1 MKNKIPKY
9 LIKILIIVPVIISY
23 SFCALSNYKKKS
35 IYYYIIKYGS
45 LYIALSSLSN
55 IDLLEEFGH
64 IILVNSLL
72 ILPFLTNNKKNL
84 IMLLY
89 GSMYGAITRIIFKK
103 CLFNYYNKT
112 KLINPN
118 INFTIL
124 FIIAII
130 VNITKLIII

>member
-1 MKNKIPKY
+1 MKKKLPKY
-9 LIKILIIVPVIISY
+9 LIKILIIIPVIVSY
-23 SFCALSNYKKKS
+23 FFCILSDYKRKS

-89 GSMYGAITRIIFKK
+89 GSLYGAITRIIFKK
-103 CLFNYYNKT
+103 CLFNYYNKI
-112 KLINPN
+112 KLINPD

-130 VNITKLIII
+130 VNITKIIII